1 MSVQNNMVIDVA
13 VLCHEYTELQK
24 MCDDH
29 VINLDDICISKE
41 IFRKIFYFY
50 GENFG
55 MDKKIVNT
63 EELLPYVSFLP
74 KHRKIER
81 EKFYLLE
88 HILRNLEDDLGV
100 SRNCFTPDTRVQL
113 TSEINSL
120 NSLCDMNCCSVL
132 ASLTW
137 SNLLNIIDIL
147 RCELINKDNSF
158 SINEELKQLKIEHL
172 TLTKLYEN
180 AKIES
185 SNAIII
191 LKHANERNYILQER
205 YKLLKMELQELKS
218 ISNNICTICCENIIN
233 ISCVPC
239 GHTYC
244 EKCIRIPEN
253 NNCYICRQNFYRI
266 IKIYL

>member
-1 MSVQNNMVIDVA
+1 MIR
-13 VLCHEYTELQK
+13 L
-24 MCDDH
+24 
-29 VINLDDICISKE
+29 IISKIIDIYNYIYE
-41 IFRKIFYFY
+41 IITNRN
-50 GENFG
+50 ENETKNEI
-55 MDKKIVNT
+55 KKLKN
-63 EELLPYVSFLP
+63 ELLLSD
-74 KHRKIER
+74 K
-81 EKFYLLE
+81 
-88 HILRNLEDDLGV
+88 RNK
-100 SRNCFTPDTRVQL
+100 S
-113 TSEINSL
+113 
-120 NSLCDMNCCSVL
+120 
-132 ASLTW
+132 
-137 SNLLNIIDIL
+137 LLNIIDIL